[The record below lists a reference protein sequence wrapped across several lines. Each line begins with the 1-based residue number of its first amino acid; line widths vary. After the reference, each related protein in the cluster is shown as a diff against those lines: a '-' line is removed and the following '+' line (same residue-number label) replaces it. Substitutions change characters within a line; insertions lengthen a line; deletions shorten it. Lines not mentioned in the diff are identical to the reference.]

1 MYNKPSVFWRKIKD
15 LGSSCLSKSKNLPN
29 SILDENKQMVTNPNE
44 VLETWKAYFQSLLN
58 TKASLPQSQ
67 PDSGLGSEVE
77 MDSFLNEQDHQQFLF
92 HQEVTHSLKVDW
104 RHLQT
109 NFQTFPTFQSNGH
122 SYPKLRYYSL
132 QVFSIKG
139 L

>member
-58 TKASLPQSQ
+58 TKASPPQSQ

-77 MDSFLNEQDHQQFLF
+77 MDSFLNDPFTLDEMH
-92 HQEVTHSLKVDW
+92 
-104 RHLQT
+104 
-109 NFQTFPTFQSNGH
+109 
-122 SYPKLRYYSL
+122 
-132 QVFSIKG
+132 
-139 L
+139 